1 MNSSAQR
8 FFPSPW
14 QTVLGIVAVVLLLGI
29 SPLAL
34 ARYDSPNFDRLPFD
48 ADALSLSENQRDEI
62 VHALTA
68 VARNFPDAP
77 QLDDDLREKALGIA
91 LTLDPM
97 SPDARNAHA
106 RLLRGGNPV
115 TVPYFKSANL
125 VAKSLWDH
133 AQRLNHAEAEPE
145 DRRLAP
151 LLMEISLLVDPGE
164 PKPRQLL
171 TYQRACELAPFN
183 WNRFLTLEPAENP
196 SNARAIALF
205 RKVQPAAEPKPEP
218 PPKPATVAKVDP
230 DTAPD
235 SAAATPP
242 APTPP
247 AMEPDEPPVSE
258 VKIEKTELTYI
269 ALDRENAEVV
279 GGVASLEI
287 REPTEDETSLFGL
300 FIETGTDQSFEMRLT
315 YDRDGPTVMGID
327 EAETLIRG
335 VFPRWPDRLFG
346 EFTFRPP
353 ASQSAPASVNLGL
366 PALLMLRSVFSGDA
380 LNEAFAPAREY
391 AFAGNLRSRGRLIR
405 PNGNRLVDYVKVAA
419 AMPITP
425 QALFVPTLDE
435 GAETHLV
442 NTAAS
447 GSTELLLRPQVFVFD
462 SVETLQGLVFEEP
475 PADLLAALEN
485 FKAIQN
491 LYPAMDVGTI
501 ARNAVVQSRLEAI
514 LETWPDHLSARALL
528 AYGNRPVE
536 MGMNLEASRDAIY
549 LAMLPIR
556 DYFEE
561 QVTGTSGG
569 LVSQADELIDTA
581 DRRLSELRTE
591 IDSGARD
598 YLSAAEKT
606 LEAYETYLSLNN
618 RDSSLGQQRLRE
630 LQENLATLQRERLNL
645 PVGTPLPSRPDGD

>member
-1 MNSSAQR
+1 MNSSKQR
-8 FFPSPW
+8 FFSIPW
-14 QTVLGIVAVVLLLGI
+14 QAVLGMAATMLT
-29 SPLAL
+29 LAL
-34 ARYDSPNFDRLPFD
+34 PSVVQARYDSPNFDRMPFD
-48 ADALSLSENQRDEI
+48 ADALSLSEMQRDEI

-68 VARNFPDAP
+68 VARNFPDES

-115 TVPYFKSANL
+115 AVPYFKSANL
-125 VAKSLWDH
+125 VAKSLWEH
-133 AQRLNHAEAEPE
+133 AERLNRSEAEPE

-171 TYQRACELAPFN
+171 TYQRASELAPFN

-205 RKVQPAAEPKPEP
+205 RKVQPATEPKPEP
-218 PPKPATVAKVDP
+218 SPKPATVATVDP
-230 DTAPD
+230 DMTPD
-235 SAAATPP
+235 PAV

-247 AMEPDEPPVSE
+247 AMEPDETPISE
-258 VKIEKTELTYI
+258 VKVEKAELTYI
-269 ALDRENAEVV
+269 ALDRESAKVV
-279 GGVASLEI
+279 GGIASLEI

-315 YDRDGPTVMGID
+315 YDRDGPTVIGID

-353 ASQSAPASVNLGL
+353 ASQAAPASVNLGL
-366 PALLMLRSVFSGDA
+366 PALLMLRSAFSGDA

-391 AFAGNLRSRGRLIR
+391 AFAGDLRSRGRLIR
-405 PNGNRLVDYVKVAA
+405 PNGNRLVDYVKGAA

-435 GAETHLV
+435 GAEEHLV
-442 NTAAS
+442 DTAAS
-447 GSTELLLRPQVFVFD
+447 GSTELLLRPQVFTFD
-462 SVETLQGLVFEEP
+462 TVETLQGFVFEET
-475 PADLLAALEN
+475 PADLLAAMED

-491 LYPAMDVGTI
+491 LYPSMDVGTI
-501 ARNAVVQSRLEAI
+501 ARNAVVQRRLETI
-514 LETWPDHLSARALL
+514 LEKWPDHLSARALL

-536 MGMNLEASRDAIY
+536 VGMNLEASRDAIY
-549 LAMLPIR
+549 LAMLPIQN
-556 DYFEE
+556 YFEE
-561 QVTGTSGG
+561 QATGTSGG
-569 LVSQADELIDTA
+569 LVSQSDELIDAA

-598 YLSAAEKT
+598 YLSSAEKT

-630 LQENLATLQRERLNL
+630 LQLEISRMKETLVRL
-645 PVGTPLPSRPDGD
+645 GISSPLPKGDSEN